1 MSESDSRIEKLEK
14 EVSELKSKLEN
25 AAVSTKKEKAPRA
38 PREPSKYNLFM
49 QQHLASEKKRLGEKY
64 DHKAA
69 FKSAGEAWSK
79 SKK

>member
-64 DHKAA
+64 DHKTA